1 MAIVRF
7 DPFRD
12 LASMQDRI
20 NRIFGEAY
28 LRGNDDDVLNRGDWR
43 PPVDIYENDKHEI
56 VLRAEL
62 PGLKREDIDIRVENN
77 TLTLRGER
85 KRDAEVKQES
95 YHRVER
101 SYGAFSRSFSLP
113 TTVNTEK
120 VTRRLRRRRADH
132 HPADAR
138 RSEAAADSGAG
149 PLTDSGRHD
158 RPNGRGAC
166 NAPRK
171 QGTITVCT
179 LAGRANCPAA
189 SRTVLLVLCGPEGTI
204 HSLVTTQQP

>member
-28 LRGNDDDVLNRGDWR
+28 LRNNDEEVSNRGDWR
-43 PPVDIYENDKHEI
+43 PVVDIFENDKHEI

-62 PGLKREDIDIRVENN
+62 PGLKREEIDIRVENN
-77 TLTLRGER
+77 TLTLKGER

-113 TTVNTEK
+113 ATINTEK
-120 VTRRLRRRRADH
+120 V
-132 HPADAR
+132 
-138 RSEAAADSGAG
+138 GATF
-149 PLTDSGRHD
+149 TDGVL
-158 RPNGRGAC
+158 
-166 NAPRK
+166 
-171 QGTITVCT
+171 TITLPLREEAKPRQIQVQ
-179 LAGRANCPAA
+179 
-189 SRTVLLVLCGPEGTI
+189 V
-204 HSLVTTQQP
+204 H

>member
-7 DPFRD
+7 DPFGD

-20 NRIFGEAY
+20 NRIFGDAY
-28 LRGNDDDVLNRGDWR
+28 LRNGTDDDVMNRGDWR

-62 PGLKREDIDIRVENN
+62 PGLKREDLDIRVENN

-120 VTRRLRRRRADH
+120 VQATFAD
-132 HPADAR
+132 
-138 RSEAAADSGAG
+138 GV
-149 PLTDSGRHD
+149 L
-158 RPNGRGAC
+158 
-166 NAPRK
+166 
-171 QGTITVCT
+171 TITLPIREEAKPRQIQVQ
-179 LAGRANCPAA
+179 
-189 SRTVLLVLCGPEGTI
+189 V
-204 HSLVTTQQP
+204 H

>member
-28 LRGNDDDVLNRGDWR
+28 LHNNDDDVLNRGDWR

-62 PGLKREDIDIRVENN
+62 PGLKREDLDIRVENN

-101 SYGAFSRSFSLP
+101 IYGAFTRSFSLP
-113 TTVNTEK
+113 ATVNTEK
-120 VTRRLRRRRADH
+120 VTAAFADGVLTVTL
-132 HPADAR
+132 PMR
-138 RSEAAADSGAG
+138 EEAK
-149 PLTDSGRHD
+149 
-158 RPNGRGAC
+158 
-166 NAPRK
+166 PR
-171 QGTITVCT
+171 QIQVQ
-179 LAGRANCPAA
+179 
-189 SRTVLLVLCGPEGTI
+189 V
-204 HSLVTTQQP
+204 H

>member
-28 LRGNDDDVLNRGDWR
+28 LRNDDEDVSNRGDWR
-43 PPVDIYENDKHEI
+43 PVVDIYENGKHEI

-77 TLTLRGER
+77 TLTLKGER
-85 KRDAEVKQES
+85 KRDTEVKQES

-101 SYGAFSRSFSLP
+101 SYGTFSRSFSLP
-113 TTVNTEK
+113 ATVNTEG
-120 VTRRLRRRRADH
+120 VT
-132 HPADAR
+132 
-138 RSEAAADSGAG
+138 AAF
-149 PLTDSGRHD
+149 TDGVL
-158 RPNGRGAC
+158 
-166 NAPRK
+166 
-171 QGTITVCT
+171 TITLPMREEAKPRQIQVQ
-179 LAGRANCPAA
+179 
-189 SRTVLLVLCGPEGTI
+189 V
-204 HSLVTTQQP
+204 H